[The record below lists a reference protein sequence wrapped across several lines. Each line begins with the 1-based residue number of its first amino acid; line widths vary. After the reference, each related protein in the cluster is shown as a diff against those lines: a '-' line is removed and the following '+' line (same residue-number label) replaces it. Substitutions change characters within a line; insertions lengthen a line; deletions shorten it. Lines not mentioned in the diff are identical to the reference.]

1 LLLFETPTGYVIF
14 RINDKKKLESVE
26 DIYSMFQGENLRDN
40 VNVECFK
47 KFKDTENAVES
58 LTELQSGE
66 LPEDLRKFL
75 KKNIIKKEIKDH
87 LLCYDSNVANLIKN
101 KMNIETECNSKYLEV
116 FRGIRSQ
123 LTNLLD
129 GLTDEDFQKG
139 AVGLSHNYYRH
150 KLKFSIDKVD
160 IMVIQAVGLLDDLDK
175 ELNNYAMRLREWYG
189 WHFPEVGKILAD
201 NLTYAKVVLKMGM
214 RTNAKN
220 IVFGTDLLTPED
232 EAHIKEAA
240 EISMGSEISSEDEL
254 NIKELCNQI
263 IFLSEYRQTLTE
275 YLRTRMMTIAPNL
288 TTMVGEL
295 VAARLIAHAGSLISL
310 AKMPGSTIQI
320 FGAEKALFRALKTK
334 SQTPKYG
341 LIYHASIVGQA
352 NPKIKGKI
360 SRSLASKCALC
371 IRVDALGENTEG
383 EIGKKSKKILES
395 RIAQLESGNSGASI
409 KKGTKIEKYTED
421 KSNKKGKYN
430 DSNEIILTNKKKKRD
445 DDDNDEE
452 EEKKEEKK
460 KKKIK
465 EEKKEKKEKKESD
478 DDDDDD
484 ESESEEVP
492 AKKSHKKKKVKEE
505 SDDDDE

>member
-1 LLLFETPTGYVIF
+1 
-14 RINDKKKLESVE
+14 
-26 DIYSMFQGENLRDN
+26 M
-40 VNVECFK
+40 
-47 KFKDTENAVES
+47 
-58 LTELQSGE
+58 
-66 LPEDLRKFL
+66 
-75 KKNIIKKEIKDH
+75 
-87 LLCYDSNVANLIKN
+87 
-101 KMNIETECNSKYLEV
+101 
-116 FRGIRSQ
+116 
-123 LTNLLD
+123 
-129 GLTDEDFQKG
+129 TDEDFKKG

-220 IVFGTDLLTPED
+220 IEFGTDLLTPED

-240 EISMGSEISSEDEL
+240 EISMGSEISTEDEL

-263 IFLSEYRQTLTE
+263 IFLTEYRQTLTE

-383 EIGKKSKKILES
+383 EIGKKSKKILEA
-395 RIAQLESGNSGASI
+395 RIAQLESGNSGASM
-409 KKGTKIEKYTED
+409 KKGNKIEKYVED
-421 KSNKKGKYN
+421 KSNKKGQYN
-430 DSNEIILTNKKKKRD
+430 TNDEVILTKKKKKRD
-445 DDDNDEE
+445 SSDEDE
-452 EEKKEEKK
+452 DEKEENK
-460 KKKIK
+460 
-465 EEKKEKKEKKESD
+465 KKEKKDKEKKKAKEESD
-478 DDDDDD
+478 NDDNDDDSND
-484 ESESEEVP
+484 ESEEVP
-492 AKKSHKKKKVKEE
+492 VKKSHKKKKVKEE
-505 SDDDDE
+505 SDDE

>member
-1 LLLFETPTGYVIF
+1 ME
-14 RINDKKKLESVE
+14 KLKNPN
-26 DIYSMFQGENLRDN
+26 IPKMK
-40 VNVECFK
+40 FK
-47 KFKDTENAVES
+47 KNKPS
-58 LTELQSGE
+58 
-66 LPEDLRKFL
+66 
-75 KKNIIKKEIKDH
+75 NIYI
-87 LLCYDSNVANLIKN
+87 LFNLF
-101 KMNIETECNSKYLEV
+101 YLY
-116 FRGIRSQ
+116 
-123 LTNLLD
+123 NLLIYLNI
-129 GLTDEDFQKG
+129 GLTDEDFKKG

-160 IMVIQAVGLLDDLDK
+160 VMVIQAVGLLDDLDK

-189 WHFPEVGKILAD
+189 WHFPEVGKILPD
-201 NLTYAKVVLKMGM
+201 NLTYAKVILKMGM

-220 IVFGTDLLTPED
+220 IEFGTDLLSPED

-240 EISMGSEISSEDEL
+240 EISMGSEISQEDEL
-254 NIKELCNQI
+254 NIKELCTQI
-263 IFLSEYRQTLTE
+263 IFLTEYRQTLTE

-295 VAARLIAHAGSLISL
+295 VAARLISHAGSLISL

-383 EIGKKSKKILES
+383 EIGKKSKKILEG
-395 RIAQLESGNSGASI
+395 RIASLESGNSGANL
-409 KKGTKIEKYTED
+409 KKGNKIGKYDSGNNVKKGQYNTNDEVILTKKKKKREENSDSEDDSEKE
-421 KSNKKGKYN
+421 KNKEKKEKNKKKESDEEDE
-430 DSNEIILTNKKKKRD
+430 DSDGEEKNKKANKKKKKEEND
-445 DDDNDEE
+445 DDSENVPA
-452 EEKKEEKK
+452 KKSYK

-465 EEKKEKKEKKESD
+465 EDSD
-478 DDDDDD
+478 D
-484 ESESEEVP
+484 EE
-492 AKKSHKKKKVKEE
+492 
-505 SDDDDE
+505 

>member
-1 LLLFETPTGYVIF
+1 
-14 RINDKKKLESVE
+14 
-26 DIYSMFQGENLRDN
+26 
-40 VNVECFK
+40 
-47 KFKDTENAVES
+47 
-58 LTELQSGE
+58 
-66 LPEDLRKFL
+66 
-75 KKNIIKKEIKDH
+75 
-87 LLCYDSNVANLIKN
+87 
-101 KMNIETECNSKYLEV
+101 
-116 FRGIRSQ
+116 
-123 LTNLLD
+123 
-129 GLTDEDFQKG
+129 
-139 AVGLSHNYYRH
+139 
-150 KLKFSIDKVD
+150 
-160 IMVIQAVGLLDDLDK
+160 MVIQAVGLLDDLDK

-409 KKGTKIEKYTED
+409 KKGNKIEKYTED

-445 DDDNDEE
+445 DDDNDDE

-478 DDDDDD
+478 DDDDSG
-484 ESESEEVP
+484 SESEEVP

-505 SDDDDE
+505 NDDDDEDDE

>member
-1 LLLFETPTGYVIF
+1 ME
-14 RINDKKKLESVE
+14 KLKNP
-26 DIYSMFQGENLRDN
+26 NLTKMK
-40 VNVECFK
+40 FK
-47 KFKDTENAVES
+47 KNKPS
-58 LTELQSGE
+58 
-66 LPEDLRKFL
+66 
-75 KKNIIKKEIKDH
+75 NIYI
-87 LLCYDSNVANLIKN
+87 LFNLFN
-101 KMNIETECNSKYLEV
+101 LY
-116 FRGIRSQ
+116 
-123 LTNLLD
+123 NLLIYFNI
-129 GLTDEDFQKG
+129 GLTDEDFKKG

-160 IMVIQAVGLLDDLDK
+160 VMVIQAVGLLDDLDK

-189 WHFPEVGKILAD
+189 WHFPEVGKILPD
-201 NLTYAKVVLKMGM
+201 NLTYAKVILKMGM

-220 IVFGTDLLTPED
+220 IEFGTDLLTPED

-240 EISMGSEISSEDEL
+240 EISMGSEISTEDEL

-263 IFLSEYRQTLTE
+263 IFLTEYRQTLTE

-295 VAARLIAHAGSLISL
+295 VAARLISHAGSLISL

-383 EIGKKSKKILES
+383 EIGKKSKKILEG
-395 RIAQLESGNSGASI
+395 RIAALESGNSGATL
-409 KKGTKIEKYTED
+409 KKGNKIGKYESG
-421 KSNKKGKYN
+421 SNVKKGQYN
-430 DSNEIILTNKKKKRD
+430 TSDEIILTKKKKKREKD
-445 DDDNDEE
+445 SDEDGDSE
-452 EEKKEEKK
+452 DEKK
-460 KKKIK
+460 K
-465 EEKKEKKEKKESD
+465 EKKEKKEKKKEKESD
-478 DDDDDD
+478 EDEDDDSEENKKKSSIKKKKKDSDD
-484 ESESEEVP
+484 EDDSEDIP
-492 AKKSHKKKKVKEE
+492 AKKSIKKKKIKED
-505 SDDDDE
+505 SDDE

>member
-1 LLLFETPTGYVIF
+1 
-14 RINDKKKLESVE
+14 
-26 DIYSMFQGENLRDN
+26 
-40 VNVECFK
+40 
-47 KFKDTENAVES
+47 
-58 LTELQSGE
+58 
-66 LPEDLRKFL
+66 
-75 KKNIIKKEIKDH
+75 
-87 LLCYDSNVANLIKN
+87 
-101 KMNIETECNSKYLEV
+101 
-116 FRGIRSQ
+116 
-123 LTNLLD
+123 
-129 GLTDEDFQKG
+129 
-139 AVGLSHNYYRH
+139 
-150 KLKFSIDKVD
+150 
-160 IMVIQAVGLLDDLDK
+160 MVIQAVGLLDDLDK

-409 KKGTKIEKYTED
+409 KKGNKIEKYTED

-445 DDDNDEE
+445 DDDDDDNDDE

-505 SDDDDE
+505 SDDDDEDDE

>member
-1 LLLFETPTGYVIF
+1 
-14 RINDKKKLESVE
+14 
-26 DIYSMFQGENLRDN
+26 
-40 VNVECFK
+40 
-47 KFKDTENAVES
+47 
-58 LTELQSGE
+58 
-66 LPEDLRKFL
+66 
-75 KKNIIKKEIKDH
+75 
-87 LLCYDSNVANLIKN
+87 
-101 KMNIETECNSKYLEV
+101 
-116 FRGIRSQ
+116 
-123 LTNLLD
+123 
-129 GLTDEDFQKG
+129 
-139 AVGLSHNYYRH
+139 VGLSHNYYRH

-160 IMVIQAVGLLDDLDK
+160 VMVIQAVGLLDDLDK

-189 WHFPEVGKILAD
+189 WHFPEVGKILSD
-201 NLTYAKVVLKMGM
+201 NLTYAKVILKMGM

-220 IVFGTDLLTPED
+220 IEFGTDLLTPED

-240 EISMGSEISSEDEL
+240 EISMGSEISAEDEL
-254 NIKELCNQI
+254 NIKELCDQI

-295 VAARLIAHAGSLISL
+295 VAARLISHAGSLISL

-383 EIGKKSKKILES
+383 EIGKKNKKILES
-395 RIAQLESGNSGASI
+395 RIAALESGNSGASF
-409 KKGTKIEKYTED
+409 KKGNKIEKYDSE
-421 KSNKKGKYN
+421 SNVKKGQYN
-430 DSNEIILTNKKKKRD
+430 TSDEVQLIKKKKKR
-445 DDDNDEE
+445 EE
-452 EEKKEEKK
+452 SSDSEKEKEK
-460 KKKIK
+460 
-465 EEKKEKKEKKESD
+465 KKEKKEKKKEKKKKESD
-478 DDDDDD
+478 DEDDDDSDDGNKKSSKKKKKDSDSDD
-484 ESESEEVP
+484 EDDSDEVP
-492 AKKSHKKKKVKEE
+492 AKNQKKKKVKEE

>member
-1 LLLFETPTGYVIF
+1 MLFNLYILYN
-14 RINDKKKLESVE
+14 II
-26 DIYSMFQGENLRDN
+26 IYSINIG
-40 VNVECFK
+40 
-47 KFKDTENAVES
+47 
-58 LTELQSGE
+58 LTE
-66 LPEDLRKFL
+66 
-75 KKNIIKKEIKDH
+75 
-87 LLCYDSNVANLIKN
+87 
-101 KMNIETECNSKYLEV
+101 
-116 FRGIRSQ
+116 
-123 LTNLLD
+123 
-129 GLTDEDFQKG
+129 EDFKKG

-160 IMVIQAVGLLDDLDK
+160 VMVIQAVGLLDDLDK

-189 WHFPEVGKILAD
+189 WHFPEVGKILPD

-220 IVFGTDLLTPED
+220 IEFGTDLLTPED

-240 EISMGSEISSEDEL
+240 EISMGSEISTEDEL
-254 NIKELCNQI
+254 NIKELCTQI
-263 IFLSEYRQTLTE
+263 IFLTEYRQTLTE

-295 VAARLIAHAGSLISL
+295 VAARLISHAGSLISL

-383 EIGKKSKKILES
+383 EVGKKCKKILEG
-395 RIAQLESGNSGASI
+395 RIASLESGNSGASL
-409 KKGTKIEKYTED
+409 KKGNKIGKYDSGT
-421 KSNKKGKYN
+421 NAKKGQYN
-430 DSNEIILTNKKKKRD
+430 TSDEVILTKKKKKRD
-445 DDDNDEE
+445 QSSDEDDSEDEKNKKKKE
-452 EEKKEEKK
+452 KVKEKKKIKSSSDEDDEKDKKKSAKK
-460 KKKIK
+460 KKK
-465 EEKKEKKEKKESD
+465 EESEDDESD
-478 DDDDDD
+478 D
-484 ESESEEVP
+484 SEDVP
-492 AKKSHKKKKVKEE
+492 AKKSNKKKKV
-505 SDDDDE
+505 DNDDE